1 MLALYICL
9 EPQNPQRE
17 VRVVGSVNKT
27 FRSQIRKRFLTVLA
41 RQIRKCFYSFVLFW
55 RAITKYVYSMYVS
68 FNLEDL
74 IKTFCAATDD
84 ELDEHTKL
92 NGTGC
97 MQLKVLKKPK
107 DTEHLSKMLC

>member
-1 MLALYICL
+1 
-9 EPQNPQRE
+9 
-17 VRVVGSVNKT
+17 
-27 FRSQIRKRFLTVLA
+27 
-41 RQIRKCFYSFVLFW
+41 
-55 RAITKYVYSMYVS
+55 MYVS

-84 ELDEHTKL
+84 ELYEHTKL
-92 NGTGC
+92 NRTGC